1 MLVGAS
7 HAPRRHRL
15 SRRHYIDRIPGA
27 SKQVGGSTRVRML
40 SPGGA
45 MSLVARRRSER
56 SMDQVVGER
65 GRALAT
71 AKRNGAGYGTP
82 VRCPPR
88 SFVDLGASGSARLL
102 TLRATGPAG
111 PEARRKRQ
119 RSRACTTHSPKVREV
134 PIVTQ
139 EKAFVLMLL
148 KKL

>member
-65 GRALAT
+65 GRALAA

-82 VRCPPR
+82 VRCPPDP
-88 SFVDLGASGSARLL
+88 SSILGPLDLRASL
-102 TLRATGPAG
+102 TLRAMGPAG
-111 PEARRKRQ
+111 PEARRKGKRGRERASRISRRTEGR
-119 RSRACTTHSPKVREV
+119 RSSP
-134 PIVTQ
+134 
-139 EKAFVLMLL
+139 EKRRSS
-148 KKL
+148 

>member
-65 GRALAT
+65 GRALAA

-82 VRCPPR
+82 VRCPPILRR
-88 SFVDLGASGSARLL
+88 SWGLWICAPPHASGDGAGGARGKAEGE
-102 TLRATGPAG
+102 T
-111 PEARRKRQ
+111 RQ
-119 RSRACTTHSPKVREV
+119 RACITHFPKDRGAQ
-134 PIVTQ
+134 IV
-139 EKAFVLMLL
+139 A
-148 KKL
+148 